1 MTTEHL
7 GAMNLAESSN
17 DDSMAQNDAVVT
29 FASHTGPVIFLCL
42 IALLSMVLIILRCH
56 RNSVTDNRQSVRLM
70 SVISALEH

>member
-42 IALLSMVLIILRCH
+42 IALLSVVLIILRCH
-56 RNSVTDNRQSVRLM
+56 RNSVTDSSQSVRLM